1 MQYMNVSGKKKM
13 EYTNVLV
20 SLYIESIN
28 FHQFVMIHAQKKKE
42 KEYNSKHLICVKKK
56 TLNI

>member
-1 MQYMNVSGKKKM
+1 MNVSGKKKM

-42 KEYNSKHLICVKKK
+42 KEYNIKHLICVKKK
-56 TLNI
+56 ILNI